1 MKIPIVSR
9 YFDTRYKFE
18 KENHCLK
25 MALTECL
32 NIIDADQ
39 LLIIGKALKEY
50 NVLDEKTTKF
60 IDSLLL
66 GKEKRILQE
75 VRRKKLLKRRI

>member
-1 MKIPIVSR
+1 MRIPIISK
-9 YFDTRYKFE
+9 YIDIRYKFE

-32 NIIDADQ
+32 NIIDPDQ
-39 LLIIGKALKEY
+39 LMIIGKALKEY
-50 NVLDEKTTKF
+50 NVLDAKTSKF

-66 GKEKRILQE
+66 GKEKRILAE
-75 VRRKKLLKRRI
+75 ARRKKLHKHIE